1 MVKVKLF
8 EGLKN
13 YLPAGVTIASLITNY
28 KLGSKKVLPTIS
40 DDLKDGAKRATIFAL
55 LIISLYIFIR
65 FRDWRYS
72 LGTIVSLITRRIG
85 YTRRIFICPGIVPFP
100 LKLTS
105 ILSRLY

>member
-13 YLPAGVTIASLITNY
+13 YLPAGVTYSQFDTNY

-55 LIISLYIFIR
+55 LIIHFISLFASATGDILWELLFHLLHDVLVTLAVFSFAR
-65 FRDWRYS
+65 
-72 LGTIVSLITRRIG
+72 
-85 YTRRIFICPGIVPFP
+85 GIVPFP